1 MEDINILELK
11 DETHTFY
18 LKDDLEDFFLGYL
31 DIFDS
36 DLKSFFEN
44 ITSEEKKLQH
54 SLKRLLVFCKSMVV
68 CIIF

>member
-11 DETHTFY
+11 DETHAFY

-44 ITSEEKKLQH
+44 ITSEEKKY
-54 SLKRLLVFCKSMVV
+54 
-68 CIIF
+68 